1 MKCSTNVPNIIE
13 KCDLGLYAN
22 RDLVLLETYMNSTL
36 YSENWK
42 RFLEHNEETESIIV
56 VTFQKEI

>member
-1 MKCSTNVPNIIE
+1 MGLYGNKNII
-13 KCDLGLYAN
+13 
-22 RDLVLLETYMNSTL
+22 LLETYMNSIL

-42 RFLEHNEETESIIV
+42 RFLGNNEEIESIIV